1 MLPKQAKPGAEPA
14 TIPTLKLTRNGVTVQ
29 EFSLDRPN
37 LMIGR
42 AADNDIS
49 IPSPYVSWH
58 HILIIRCGGLSILID
73 LNSTNGTFVNCLPVH
88 RYVLEDADVI
98 SLDRHS
104 LFVKYGIE
112 FSDPAMTA
120 DNIEVDAEAV
130 DPVIQKALAQFEN
143 LLVGGD
149 TDLLPRLSEHVPT
162 VVGYVDDR

>member
-1 MLPKQAKPGAEPA
+1 M
-14 TIPTLKLTRNGVTVQ
+14 Q

-42 AADNDIS
+42 AGHNDIT

-58 HILIIRCGGLSILID
+58 HILIIRSGSLTILID
-73 LNSTNGTFVNCLPVH
+73 LNSTNGTFVNSMPVH
-88 RYVLEDADVI
+88 KYVLENADVI
-98 SLDRHS
+98 SLDLHS
-104 LFVKYGIE
+104 LFVNYSFE

-120 DNIEVDAEAV
+120 DNLQVDAEVV

-149 TDLLPRLSEHVPT
+149 TDLLPILSEHVPT
-162 VVGYVDDR
+162 VVGFIDDR